1 MEGLIRDIRYGLRML
16 HKSRGFAA
24 IAILTLALGIGAT
37 TAIFSVVY
45 GVLLRP
51 LPYEKPNQIV
61 QLSEVSAN
69 GHRMEFTD
77 PNFEDVR
84 SQSHVFDGVAE
95 YVTGPESVSGDTQP
109 SRVSVALVSH
119 DFLSLMRVAPV
130 MGRGFAPE
138 DEHFGAAP
146 TALISYA
153 YWRDV
158 LGAPRD
164 LSSIKLKID
173 NQAVSVVGVLPVDFH
188 FPDDT
193 AIWEPRELRERF
205 PSRSAHN
212 WRVVGRLRDGVT
224 PKMAYPELSTI
235 ARRIKQQY
243 GDYTDITDIA
253 VVRLQDALTSDV
265 RPALLILSGA
275 VGFLLLIACANVVN
289 LLLAQASTRSRE
301 LALRTAIGA
310 DRVRLVRQF
319 LTEALLL
326 SFAGGAAGVL
336 AARWGVIALARSAP
350 SNFSLS
356 GDVSIS
362 LPVLAFASGL
372 SFLIAI
378 GLGVGNALQATSGN
392 VQQALAEHGRSQM
405 VSPRSHRIGR
415 IIVGGQ
421 IAITIVLL
429 TGAGLLGRSLLRVLS
444 IDPGFRTEHI
454 ITMDLALTFAKED
467 AEKLHRIQFLSSLL
481 DKLRAIP
488 GVHEVGGT
496 GRLPLTEALSDGTYV
511 EIMPGDHPPKRI
523 EELEDWYHSA
533 RSTGYANYVPASEG
547 YFRAIGI
554 PLIRGRWFDD
564 RDVMDAPHVALI
576 NQSMAKDKWPGQDPI
591 GRTIEFGN
599 MDGDLRPITI
609 IGVVGDA
616 REMSVEIPP
625 SPTVYVNYRQ
635 RPQATYRFTTV
646 LQADTDPAT
655 VITDARAIL
664 RDLDPNVP
672 PVFDTFAEVFST
684 SLRSR
689 RFSLTL
695 VCAFAGTAL
704 LLAMTGLYG
713 VMAFAVARRTGEFGV
728 RIALGAS
735 SGNILRLVIVQG
747 IRTTLVGVAI
757 GVIGALALA
766 RTLQS
771 FLFGLSANDPLTI
784 VVVGSVLVLIAMLAC
799 YVPARRAAKV
809 DPIVSLRYE

>member
-1 MEGLIRDIRYGLRML
+1 
-16 HKSRGFAA
+16 
-24 IAILTLALGIGAT
+24 
-37 TAIFSVVY
+37 
-45 GVLLRP
+45 
-51 LPYEKPNQIV
+51 
-61 QLSEVSAN
+61 
-69 GHRMEFTD
+69 
-77 PNFEDVR
+77 
-84 SQSHVFDGVAE
+84 
-95 YVTGPESVSGDTQP
+95 
-109 SRVSVALVSH
+109 
-119 DFLSLMRVAPV
+119 
-130 MGRGFAPE
+130 
-138 DEHFGAAP
+138 
-146 TALISYA
+146 
-153 YWRDV
+153 
-158 LGAPRD
+158 
-164 LSSIKLKID
+164 
-173 NQAVSVVGVLPVDFH
+173 
-188 FPDDT
+188 
-193 AIWEPRELRERF
+193 
-205 PSRSAHN
+205 
-212 WRVVGRLRDGVT
+212 
-224 PKMAYPELSTI
+224 
-235 ARRIKQQY
+235 
-243 GDYTDITDIA
+243 
-253 VVRLQDALTSDV
+253 
-265 RPALLILSGA
+265 
-275 VGFLLLIACANVVN
+275 
-289 LLLAQASTRSRE
+289 
-301 LALRTAIGA
+301 
-310 DRVRLVRQF
+310 
-319 LTEALLL
+319 
-326 SFAGGAAGVL
+326 
-336 AARWGVIALARSAP
+336 
-350 SNFSLS
+350 
-356 GDVSIS
+356 
-362 LPVLAFASGL
+362 
-372 SFLIAI
+372 
-378 GLGVGNALQATSGN
+378 
-392 VQQALAEHGRSQM
+392 
-405 VSPRSHRIGR
+405 
-415 IIVGGQ
+415 
-421 IAITIVLL
+421 
-429 TGAGLLGRSLLRVLS
+429 
-444 IDPGFRTEHI
+444 
-454 ITMDLALTFAKED
+454 
-467 AEKLHRIQFLSSLL
+467 
-481 DKLRAIP
+481 
-488 GVHEVGGT
+488 
-496 GRLPLTEALSDGTYV
+496 V

-713 VMAFAVARRTGEFGV
+713 VMAFAVTRRTGEFGV

-784 VVVGSVLVLIAMLAC
+784 VVVGSVLVLVAMLAC